1 MRAQLPLA
9 LLLASTTVAC
19 TTENSIPENESEIVD
34 ALELENGGFD
44 TSDEAPMFAL
54 EAQFEEADL
63 ETDRPV
69 VDSMRDDAEMRALEA
84 VPGNRRIDIVVMW
97 GRFRADATVPTRRD
111 WSGRLLMS
119 GINAVAAHRAI
130 GFEDATDRVLPRQF
144 RNAIA
149 FESATGPRT
158 DGLALRIVDTRGP
171 NSTDPLTL
179 TYHRANS
186 QEAYA
191 LDIDSIVGGNVVVV
205 DAGDGNQIV
214 AMARPHR
221 DDCDDGFFRGRWH
234 AVSPRVSTFLGAV
247 LNSEGEIV
255 GHMRGISGTR
265 LGGEPVIFGKW
276 VNREGQY
283 RGMFRGQV
291 EAGQFRAKLVDR
303 AGNTEGEIAGA
314 FRAGDTL
321 RHGGLAGRWHE
332 TACVQQPDPSIPPR
346 P

>member
-1 MRAQLPLA
+1 MRVQLPLA

-19 TTENSIPENESEIVD
+19 TTDESSPTENESEIAD
-34 ALELENGGFD
+34 ALELDNGGFD

-54 EAQFEEADL
+54 EARFEEAAL
-63 ETDRPV
+63 EADRPV
-69 VDSMRDDAEMRALEA
+69 VDSMRDDTEMRALEA
-84 VPGNRRIDIVVMW
+84 APANRRIDIVVMW
-97 GRFRADATVPTRRD
+97 GRFRADANPPTRRD
-111 WSGRLLMS
+111 WGGRLAMS
-119 GINAVAAHRAI
+119 GVNAVAAHRAI

-144 RNAIA
+144 RNTIE
-149 FESATGPRT
+149 FESVTAPRT

-171 NSTDPLTL
+171 NSTDALTL

-186 QEAYA
+186 HEMYA
-191 LDIDSIVGGNVVVV
+191 LDIDAIVGGNVVVV
-205 DAGDGNQIV
+205 DAGDGDQIV

-234 AVSPRVSTFLGAV
+234 AVSPRASTFLGAV
-247 LNSEGEIV
+247 LNSDGEIV
-255 GHMRGISGTR
+255 GHMQGISGTR
-265 LGGEPVIFGKW
+265 RNGDPVIFGKW

-283 RGMFRGQV
+283 RGMFRGEV

-314 FRAGDTL
+314 FRAGDSL

-332 TACVQQPDPSIPPR
+332 TACGPTLTPGTR